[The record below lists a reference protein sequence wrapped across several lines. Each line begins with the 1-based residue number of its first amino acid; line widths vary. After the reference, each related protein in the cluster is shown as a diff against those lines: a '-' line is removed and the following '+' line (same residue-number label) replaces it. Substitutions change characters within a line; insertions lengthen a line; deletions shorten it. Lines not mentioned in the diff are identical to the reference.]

1 MSTNRAISTRCI
13 IAISLMLTL
22 FCGGA
27 STALLGASNWLERT
41 VYQVDRVAAPHSHSQ
56 HTKCAIKVMI
66 DRFATVQDAPASCN
80 QLGFCGGTLA
90 GVQSKLD
97 YIRALGADAIAISP
111 ISASESWHGFSPM
124 DLYSVDPRFGT
135 ADDLRTLVSEAH
147 AANMLV
153 LLTVQFNHMG
163 GSEESI
169 TDYGAPFNNSRWYHD
184 CKGVCDLGRC
194 LVHV

>member
-1 MSTNRAISTRCI
+1 MPKARLMDLIRWGIPRQKNRLKVNCLRISGWDLSL
-13 IAISLMLTL
+13 ISLMLTL

-135 ADDLRTLVSEAH
+135 ADDLRTLVS
-147 AANMLV
+147 
-153 LLTVQFNHMG
+153 
-163 GSEESI
+163 
-169 TDYGAPFNNSRWYHD
+169 
-184 CKGVCDLGRC
+184 
-194 LVHV
+194 